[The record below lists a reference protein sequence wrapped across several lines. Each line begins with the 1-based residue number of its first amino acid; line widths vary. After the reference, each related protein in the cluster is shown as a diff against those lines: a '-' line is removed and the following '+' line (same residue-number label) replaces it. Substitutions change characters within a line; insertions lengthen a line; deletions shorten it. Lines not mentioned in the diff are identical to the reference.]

1 MIWQCGKY
9 EFEVSAR
16 RPLFMG
22 VCNVTPDSFSD
33 GGEHAGVDEAVA
45 HAHRLVAQGADI
57 IDVGGESTRP
67 GSAEVPFAEE
77 LARVLPVVE
86 ALVAQDV
93 PVSVDTRHASVA
105 RACLGAGACAINDV
119 SGFRDPSMREALAAG
134 EAGAVVMHMRGNP
147 RTMQS
152 APVYEDVVAE
162 VEGELLASAAA
173 LEALGVARECIALD
187 PGVGF
192 GKTHAH
198 NRALLEATPRLAAH
212 GYPLMAAVSRKSYI
226 GHVTGIEAPK
236 ERDAAS
242 ALCAAA
248 ACADGASL
256 VRVHDVAGTASA
268 LRDSRRALVALG
280 SNVGDGLSTLDEA
293 VERLGRVPG
302 LWVARVSPYVESEP
316 AYYEDQP
323 PFTNAVCL
331 VQTMLDPHALLDAL
345 HGVEDALGRV
355 RTRAMG
361 PRTLDLDVLDYEGV
375 VCDEPDLTLPHPRLL
390 ERDFVVKPLLELC
403 GSWTLADGSPVRQ
416 DGVRVGHV
424 TRVLGS
430 GA

>member
-1 MIWQCGKY
+1 MIWQCG
-9 EFEVSAR
+9 EFEFEASAKD
-16 RPLFMG
+16 PIVMG
-22 VCNVTPDSFSD
+22 ICNVTPDSFSD
-33 GGEHAGVDEAVA
+33 GGEHAGSAEAVA
-45 HAHRLVAQGADI
+45 HARELLDAGADI

-67 GSAEVPFAEE
+67 GSAGVSPVEE

-86 ALVAQDV
+86 ALAAQGV

-105 RACLGAGACAINDV
+105 RACLDAGACIINDV
-119 SGFRDPSMREALAAG
+119 SGFRDAAMREALAASD
-134 EAGAVVMHMRGNP
+134 AGAVVMHMCGDP
-147 RTMQS
+147 KTMQC
-152 APVYEDVVAE
+152 APEYEDVVAE
-162 VEGELLASAAA
+162 VEGELLSSAAA
-173 LEALGVARECIALD
+173 LEALGVPRERIALD
-187 PGVGF
+187 PGIGF

-198 NRALLEATPRLAAH
+198 NRALLGAAPRLAAH
-212 GYPLMAAVSRKSYI
+212 GYPLMAAVSRKSCI

-248 ACADGASL
+248 VCADGASL
-256 VRVHDVAGTASA
+256 VRVHDVASTISA
-268 LRDSRRALVALG
+268 LRKSRRALVALG
-280 SNVGDGLSTLDEA
+280 SNVGDGRAALDEA

-302 LWVARVSPYVESEP
+302 LWVGRVSSYVESEP

-355 RTRAMG
+355 RTRANG
-361 PRTLDLDVLDYEGV
+361 PRTIDLDILDYEGF
-375 VCDEPDLTLPHPRLL
+375 VCSEPDLTLPHPRLL
-390 ERDFVVKPLLELC
+390 ERDFVVRPLLELC
-403 GSWTLADGSPVRQ
+403 GIWTLADGVCVTR

-424 TRVLGS
+424 TRVLDS
-430 GA
+430 AL